1 MDDAEILELYFMRSE
16 AAVQETR
23 IKYGKLILDIA
34 MRILNSAPDAEEC
47 ENDTYLGAWSAI
59 PPKRPSNF
67 MAFLAKTA
75 RNLALKR
82 YHFVNAAKRSP
93 RAAISLSELE
103 ECISEGSG
111 QEFYSDGELASAIN
125 DFLGSLKDESRR
137 VFMLR
142 YWYFASISEICDKCR
157 ISKSKAESMLFR
169 TRKKLKKFLEERGL
183 Y

>member
-1 MDDAEILELYFMRSE
+1 MDDADILELFFMRSE
-16 AAVQETR
+16 NAIQETKF
-23 IKYGKLILDIA
+23 KYGKLILDIA
-34 MRILNSAPDAEEC
+34 MRILNSVPDAEEC
-47 ENDTYLGAWSAI
+47 ENDTYLGVWEAI

-93 RAAISLSELE
+93 RAAVSLSELE
-103 ECISEGSG
+103 ECISDGNG
-111 QEFYSDGELASAIN
+111 DFPSDGDLASAIN
-125 DFLGSLKDESRR
+125 DFLASLNDESRK

-142 YWYFASISEICDKCR
+142 YWYFASISEICDRCG

-169 TRKKLKKFLEERGL
+169 TRKKLKKHLKERGL